1 MNNLF
6 DTDVQLQKNRTLS
19 AVARLAFA
27 GELDAFSMMGVS
39 KTLFPDDSK
48 PTMRCCIYKE
58 RAISDEYVKLACG
71 GSPEQKAI
79 VNVIPIA
86 CDECPLDGMTVTD
99 NCRGCL
105 AHRCM
110 NNCPKDAITIGP
122 DHRATIDHTKC
133 INCGMCA
140 KSCPY
145 SAIVKRTRPC
155 IEACKAKALSSDP
168 VSGRAL
174 IDEEKC
180 ISCGQCVYQCP
191 FGAIVDK
198 SFITDVIRLI
208 RESEN
213 NTKYH
218 VYAIVAPSIASQ
230 YDTLENVTTE
240 QAVSG
245 IRELGFHAVLEAA
258 WGADMVAY
266 LEAQEL
272 VEKGFLTSSC
282 CPGFVDYIHKNYPD
296 IVPEISHNYSPMAQL
311 GKVLKEMDPGCK
323 TVFIGPCIAKKN
335 ELRLVREHVD
345 SVLTFE
351 ELQALFDA
359 KDIDISNLEGTMLD
373 NASYFGRIFAR
384 VGGLS
389 EAVAQALKEHNISP
403 EEFTANPI
411 ICNGLAEC
419 DKALRAHQLGKLE
432 NNFIEGMCCPGGCIG
447 GPACINH
454 SPKDANEVT
463 KYGKTAI
470 EQTIKSSIS
479 VLDGFA
485 E

>member
-1 MNNLF
+1 MNNMF
-6 DTDVQLQKNRTLS
+6 DTDVQLQKNKTLT
-19 AVARLAFA
+19 AVAKLAFA
-27 GELDAFSMMGVS
+27 GKLDAFSMMGVS
-39 KTLFPDDSK
+39 KELFPDDSQ

-71 GSPEQKAI
+71 GSPEQTAI

-86 CDECPLDGMTVTD
+86 CEECPLDGMTVTD

-110 NNCPKDAITIGP
+110 NNCPKGAISIGP

-133 INCGMCA
+133 INCGRCA
-140 KSCPY
+140 ASCPY
-145 SAIVKRTRPC
+145 SAIIKRTRPC
-155 IEACKAKALSSDP
+155 IEACKAGALSSDP

-174 IDEEKC
+174 IDKDKC

-198 SFITDVIRLI
+198 SYITDVIRLI
-208 RESEN
+208 RESDN
-213 NTKYH
+213 NNNYH

-230 YDTLENVTTE
+230 YDTIPEICTE
-240 QAVSG
+240 QAVTG

-296 IVPEISHNYSPMAQL
+296 IVPEISHNLSPMGQL
-311 GKVLKEMDPGCK
+311 GKVLKQMDPGCK

-335 ELRLVREHVD
+335 ELRLVSDYVD
-345 SVLTFE
+345 SVITFE
-351 ELQALFDA
+351 ELQALFNA
-359 KDIDISNLEGTMLD
+359 KDLDIASLEGTMLD

-389 EAVAQALKEHNISP
+389 EAVAQALKEHNIP
-403 EEFTANPI
+403 ADQFTANPI

-419 DKALRAHQLGKLE
+419 DDALRRHQQGTLE
-432 NNFIEGMCCPGGCIG
+432 NNFIEGMCCSGGCIG

-479 VLDGFA
+479 VLEGF
-485 E
+485 

>member
-1 MNNLF
+1 MNNMF
-6 DTDVQLQKNRTLS
+6 DTDVQLQKNKTLT
-19 AVARLAFA
+19 AVAKLAFA
-27 GELDAFSMMGVS
+27 GKLDAFSMMGVS
-39 KTLFPDDSK
+39 KELFPDDSQ

-71 GSPEQKAI
+71 GSPEQTAI

-86 CDECPLDGMTVTD
+86 CEECPLDGMTVTD

-110 NNCPKDAITIGP
+110 NNCPKGAISIGP

-133 INCGMCA
+133 INCGRCA
-140 KSCPY
+140 ASCPY
-145 SAIVKRTRPC
+145 SAIIKRTRPC
-155 IEACKAKALSSDP
+155 IEACKAGALSSDP

-174 IDEEKC
+174 IDKDKC

-198 SFITDVIRLI
+198 SYITDVIRLI
-208 RESEN
+208 RESDN
-213 NTKYH
+213 NKNYH

-230 YDTLENVTTE
+230 YDTIPEICTE
-240 QAVSG
+240 QAVTG

-296 IVPEISHNYSPMAQL
+296 IVPEISHNLSPMGQL
-311 GKVLKEMDPGCK
+311 GKVLKQMDPGCK

-335 ELRLVREHVD
+335 ELRLVSDYVD
-345 SVLTFE
+345 SVITFE
-351 ELQALFDA
+351 ELQALFNA
-359 KDIDISNLEGTMLD
+359 KDLDIASLEGIMLD

-389 EAVAQALKEHNISP
+389 EAVAQALKEHNIP
-403 EEFTANPI
+403 ADQFTANPI

-419 DKALRAHQLGKLE
+419 DDALRRHQQGTLE
-432 NNFIEGMCCPGGCIG
+432 NNFIEGMCCSGGCIG

-479 VLDGFA
+479 VLEGF
-485 E
+485 

>member
-1 MNNLF
+1 MNNMF
-6 DTDVQLQKNRTLS
+6 DTDVQLQKNKTLT
-19 AVARLAFA
+19 AVAKLAFA
-27 GELDAFSMMGVS
+27 GKLDAFSMMGVS
-39 KTLFPDDSK
+39 KELFPDDSQ

-71 GSPEQKAI
+71 GSPEQTAI

-86 CDECPLDGMTVTD
+86 CEECPLDGMTVTD

-110 NNCPKDAITIGP
+110 NNCPKGAISIGP

-133 INCGMCA
+133 INCGRCA
-140 KSCPY
+140 ASCPY
-145 SAIVKRTRPC
+145 SAIIKRTRPC
-155 IEACKAKALSSDP
+155 IEACKAGALSSDP

-174 IDEEKC
+174 IDKDKC

-198 SFITDVIRLI
+198 SYITDVIRLI
-208 RESEN
+208 RESGN
-213 NTKYH
+213 NKNYH

-230 YDTLENVTTE
+230 YDTIPEICTE
-240 QAVSG
+240 QAVTG

-296 IVPEISHNYSPMAQL
+296 IVPEISHNLSPMGQL
-311 GKVLKEMDPGCK
+311 GKVLKQMDPGCK

-335 ELRLVREHVD
+335 ELRLVSDYVD
-345 SVLTFE
+345 SVITFE
-351 ELQALFDA
+351 ELQALFNA
-359 KDIDISNLEGTMLD
+359 KDLDIASLEGTMLD

-389 EAVAQALKEHNISP
+389 EAVAQALKEHNIP
-403 EEFTANPI
+403 ADQFTANPI

-419 DKALRAHQLGKLE
+419 DDALRRHQQGTLE
-432 NNFIEGMCCPGGCIG
+432 NNFIEGMCCSGGCIG

-479 VLDGFA
+479 VLEGF
-485 E
+485 

>member
-1 MNNLF
+1 MNNMF
-6 DTDVQLQKNRTLS
+6 DTDVQLQKNKTLT
-19 AVARLAFA
+19 AVAKLAFA
-27 GELDAFSMMGVS
+27 GKLDAFSMMGVS
-39 KTLFPDDSK
+39 KELFPDDSQ

-71 GSPEQKAI
+71 GSPEQTAI

-86 CDECPLDGMTVTD
+86 CEECPLDGMTVTD

-110 NNCPKDAITIGP
+110 NNCPKGAISIGP

-133 INCGMCA
+133 INCGRCA
-140 KSCPY
+140 ASCPY
-145 SAIVKRTRPC
+145 SAIIKRTRPC
-155 IEACKAKALSSDP
+155 IEACKAGALSSDP

-174 IDEEKC
+174 IDKDKC

-198 SFITDVIRLI
+198 SYITDVIRLI
-208 RESEN
+208 RESDN
-213 NTKYH
+213 NKNYH

-230 YDTLENVTTE
+230 YDTIPEICTE
-240 QAVSG
+240 QAVTG

-296 IVPEISHNYSPMAQL
+296 IVPEISHNLSPMGQL
-311 GKVLKEMDPGCK
+311 GKVLKQMDPGCK

-335 ELRLVREHVD
+335 ELRLVSDYVD
-345 SVLTFE
+345 SVITFE
-351 ELQALFDA
+351 ELQALFNA
-359 KDIDISNLEGTMLD
+359 KDLDIASLEGTMLD

-389 EAVAQALKEHNISP
+389 EAVAQALREHNIP
-403 EEFTANPI
+403 ADQFTANPI

-419 DKALRAHQLGKLE
+419 DDALRRHQQGTLE
-432 NNFIEGMCCPGGCIG
+432 NNFIEGMCCSGGCIG

-479 VLDGFA
+479 VLEGF
-485 E
+485 

>member
-1 MNNLF
+1 MNNMF
-6 DTDVQLQKNRTLS
+6 DTDVQLQKNKTLT
-19 AVARLAFA
+19 AVAKLAFA
-27 GELDAFSMMGVS
+27 GKLDAFSMMGVS
-39 KTLFPDDSK
+39 KELFPDDSQ

-71 GSPEQKAI
+71 GSPEQTAI

-86 CDECPLDGMTVTD
+86 CEECPLDGMTVTD

-110 NNCPKDAITIGP
+110 NNCPKGAISIGP

-133 INCGMCA
+133 INCGRCA
-140 KSCPY
+140 ASCPY
-145 SAIVKRTRPC
+145 SAIIKRTRPC
-155 IEACKAKALSSDP
+155 IEACKAGALSSDP

-174 IDEEKC
+174 IDKDKC

-198 SFITDVIRLI
+198 SYITDVIRLI
-208 RESEN
+208 RESDN
-213 NTKYH
+213 NKNYH

-230 YDTLENVTTE
+230 YDTIPEICTE
-240 QAVSG
+240 QAVTG

-296 IVPEISHNYSPMAQL
+296 IVPEISHNLSPMGQL
-311 GKVLKEMDPGCK
+311 GKVLKQMDPGCK

-335 ELRLVREHVD
+335 ELRLVSYYVD
-345 SVLTFE
+345 SVITFE
-351 ELQALFDA
+351 ELQALFNA
-359 KDIDISNLEGTMLD
+359 KDLDIASLEGTMLD

-389 EAVAQALKEHNISP
+389 EAVAQALKEHNIP
-403 EEFTANPI
+403 ADQFTANPI

-419 DKALRAHQLGKLE
+419 DDALRRHQQGTLE
-432 NNFIEGMCCPGGCIG
+432 NNFIEGMCCSGGCIG

-479 VLDGFA
+479 VLEGF
-485 E
+485 

>member
-1 MNNLF
+1 MNNMF
-6 DTDVQLQKNRTLS
+6 DTDVQLQKNKTLT
-19 AVARLAFA
+19 AVAKLAFA
-27 GELDAFSMMGVS
+27 GKLDAFSMMGVS
-39 KTLFPDDSK
+39 KELFPDDSQ

-71 GSPEQKAI
+71 GSPEQTAI

-86 CDECPLDGMTVTD
+86 CEECPLDGMTVTD

-110 NNCPKDAITIGP
+110 NNCPKGAISIGP

-133 INCGMCA
+133 INCGRCA
-140 KSCPY
+140 ASCPY
-145 SAIVKRTRPC
+145 SAIIKRTRPC
-155 IEACKAKALSSDP
+155 IEACKAGALSSDP

-174 IDEEKC
+174 IDKDKC

-198 SFITDVIRLI
+198 SYITDVIRLI
-208 RESEN
+208 RESDN
-213 NTKYH
+213 NKNYH

-230 YDTLENVTTE
+230 YDTIPEICTE
-240 QAVSG
+240 QAVTG

-296 IVPEISHNYSPMAQL
+296 IVPEISHNLSPMGQL
-311 GKVLKEMDPGCK
+311 GKVLKQMDPGCK

-335 ELRLVREHVD
+335 ELRRVREFVD
-345 SVLTFE
+345 SVITFE
-351 ELQALFDA
+351 ELQALFNA
-359 KDIDISNLEGTMLD
+359 KDLDIASLEGTMLD

-389 EAVAQALKEHNISP
+389 EAVAQALKEHNIP
-403 EEFTANPI
+403 ADQFTANPI

-419 DKALRAHQLGKLE
+419 DDALRRHQQGTLE
-432 NNFIEGMCCPGGCIG
+432 NNFIEGMCCSGGCIG

-479 VLDGFA
+479 VLEGF
-485 E
+485 

>member
-1 MNNLF
+1 
-6 DTDVQLQKNRTLS
+6 
-19 AVARLAFA
+19 
-27 GELDAFSMMGVS
+27 
-39 KTLFPDDSK
+39 
-48 PTMRCCIYKE
+48 MRCCIYKE

-71 GSPEQKAI
+71 GSPEQTAI

-86 CDECPLDGMTVTD
+86 CEECPLDGMTVTD

-110 NNCPKDAITIGP
+110 NNCPKGAISIGP

-133 INCGMCA
+133 INCGRCA
-140 KSCPY
+140 ASCPY
-145 SAIVKRTRPC
+145 SAIIKRTRPC
-155 IEACKAKALSSDP
+155 IEACKAGALSSDP

-174 IDEEKC
+174 IDKDKC

-198 SFITDVIRLI
+198 SYITDVIRLI
-208 RESEN
+208 RESDN
-213 NTKYH
+213 NKNYH

-230 YDTLENVTTE
+230 YDTIPEICTE
-240 QAVSG
+240 QAVTG

-296 IVPEISHNYSPMAQL
+296 IVPEISHNLSPMGQL
-311 GKVLKEMDPGCK
+311 GKVLKQMDPGCK

-335 ELRLVREHVD
+335 ELRRVREFVD
-345 SVLTFE
+345 SVITFE
-351 ELQALFDA
+351 ELQALFNA
-359 KDIDISNLEGTMLD
+359 KDLDISTLEGTMLD

-384 VGGLS
+384 SGGLS
-389 EAVAQALKEHNISP
+389 EAVAQALKEHNIP
-403 EEFTANPI
+403 ADQFTANPI

-419 DKALRAHQLGKLE
+419 DDALRRHQQGTLE
-432 NNFIEGMCCPGGCIG
+432 NNFIEGMCCSGGCIG

-479 VLDGFA
+479 VLEGF
-485 E
+485 

>member
-1 MNNLF
+1 MNNMF
-6 DTDVQLQKNRTLS
+6 DTDVQLQKNKTLT
-19 AVARLAFA
+19 AVAKLAFD
-27 GELDAFSMMGVS
+27 GKLDAFSMMNVS
-39 KTLFPDDSK
+39 KELFPDDSK

-71 GSPEQKAI
+71 GSPEQTSI

-110 NNCPKDAITIGP
+110 NNCPMDAISIGP
-122 DHRATIDHTKC
+122 DHRAVIDHTKC
-133 INCGMCA
+133 IFCGRCA
-140 KSCPY
+140 ASCPY
-145 SAIVKRTRPC
+145 SAIVKRIRPC
-155 IEACKAKALSSDP
+155 IEACKAGALSSDP
-168 VSGRAL
+168 VSGRAV
-174 IDEEKC
+174 INDDKC

-198 SFITDVIRLI
+198 SYITDVIRLI
-208 RESEN
+208 RESDN
-213 NTKYH
+213 NKNYH

-230 YDTLENVTTE
+230 YDTVPDVCTE
-240 QAVSG
+240 QAVTG
-245 IRELGFHAVLEAA
+245 IRNLGFHAVLEAA

-282 CPGFVDYIHKNYPD
+282 CPGFVDYIHKNYPE
-296 IVPEISHNYSPMAQL
+296 IVPKISHNLSPMGQL
-311 GKVLKEMDPGCK
+311 GKVLKQMDPGCK

-335 ELRLVREHVD
+335 ELRRVREFVD
-345 SVLTFE
+345 SVITFE
-351 ELQALFDA
+351 ELQALFNA
-359 KDIDISNLEGTMLD
+359 KNIDISTLEGTMLD

-384 VGGLS
+384 SGGLS
-389 EAVAQALKEHNISP
+389 EAVAQALKEHNIP
-403 EEFTANPI
+403 ADQFTANPI

-419 DKALRAHQLGKLE
+419 DKALRLYDTDKLK
-432 NNFIEGMCCPGGCIG
+432 NNFIEGMCCSGGCIG
-447 GPACINH
+447 GPGCINH

-479 VLDGFA
+479 VLEGF
-485 E
+485 